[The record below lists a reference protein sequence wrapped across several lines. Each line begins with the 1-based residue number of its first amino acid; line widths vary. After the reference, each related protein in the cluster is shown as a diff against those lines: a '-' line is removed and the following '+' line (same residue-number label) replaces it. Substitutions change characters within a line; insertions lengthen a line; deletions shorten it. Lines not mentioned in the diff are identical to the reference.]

1 MLASRSTRRPPP
13 PRRDPY
19 AGEIRKAL
27 GEAKARRAKVT
38 LAIVRG
44 IADRANAGG
53 RA

>member
-1 MLASRSTRRPPP
+1 MLSSRSTKRPPT

-38 LAIVRG
+38 HAIVRG
-44 IADRANAGG
+44 IADCAEAGG